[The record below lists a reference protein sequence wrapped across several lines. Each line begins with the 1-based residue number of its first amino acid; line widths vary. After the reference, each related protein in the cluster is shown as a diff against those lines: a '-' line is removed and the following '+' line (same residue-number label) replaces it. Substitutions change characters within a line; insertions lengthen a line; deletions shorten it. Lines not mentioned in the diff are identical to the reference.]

1 MKSDLFEFI
10 GKKRPRRNETFR
22 VQLSVFFVCLALSVF
37 IWSLVRLSKDFYHSL
52 EYKLNFVQVPS
63 NLKLVGTSDSLL
75 TLKIKL
81 QGFDYFSERFFLSH
95 EQQFDVSL
103 KNVRLIGSGE
113 QLRGYLLS
121 GRIGREIVSQSNFP
135 NDLFYV
141 SPDTLF
147 FQFERQKI
155 QKMPSKTA
163 SQIELLDHQADSAG
177 IDGDTLIKDLIDKE

>member
-10 GKKRPRRNETFR
+10 GKKRPRRSETFR

-52 EYKLNFVQVPS
+52 EYKLNYVQVPS
-63 NLKLVGTSDSLL
+63 HLKLVGASDSLL

-103 KNVRLIGSGE
+103 KNVRLMGSGE
-113 QLRGYLLS
+113 ELKGYLLA

-147 FQFERQKI
+147 FQFQRQKI
-155 QKMPSKTA
+155 QKMPVKAATR
-163 SQIELLDHQADSAG
+163 IDLPELQSDSNG
-177 IDGDTLIKDLIDKE
+177 FVRDTITGDLIDK

>member
-1 MKSDLFEFI
+1 MKSELFEFI

-52 EYKLNFVQVPS
+52 EYKLNYVQVPS
-63 NLKLVGTSDSLL
+63 SLKLVSASDSLL

-81 QGFDYFSERFFLSH
+81 QGFDYFSERFFISH

-113 QLRGYLLS
+113 QLKGYLLAA
-121 GRIGREIVSQSNFP
+121 RIGREIVSQSNFP

-147 FQFERQKI
+147 FQFQRQKI
-155 QKMPSKTA
+155 QKMPSKAAT
-163 SQIELLDHQADSAG
+163 QIELLERQADSAG
-177 IDGDTLIKDLIDKE
+177 FDRDSLNGELIDNP